1 MSSVAGCFYVIEYGK
16 SHAVIFI
23 RAIRSISFVPS
34 THLVIILRL
43 MGINII
49 SFVHCANLA
58 LVQRTLLVLLIP
70 YTMSLDILIH
80 GSPCVIANEFTLLEA
95 VESIFL
101 LISLVEGNVEANTT
115 NHGNHGN
122 RAIVPHEKR
131 VLRQADKGLTKRSG
145 DSGGREGNGLDSGF
159 HVVGCLGVSVS
170 ADVSIAIFQ
179 GIYECDELSCD
190 ELSCDLLKLSDGG

>member
-1 MSSVAGCFYVIEYGK
+1 MSSFVGCFYFIEEGK
-16 SHAVIFI
+16 AHAAIGI
-23 RAIRSISFVPS
+23 RATGIMSFAPSI
-34 THLVIILRL
+34 HLVIILQL

-49 SFVHCANLA
+49 SSVHCANLA

-80 GSPCVIANEFTLLEA
+80 GSTFAIANEFTLLET

-115 NHGNHGN
+115 NHGNDGN

-159 HVVGCLGVSVS
+159 HVVGCLGVSVP
-170 ADVSIAIFQ
+170 ADVSIAVFQ
-179 GIYECDELSCD
+179 GV
-190 ELSCDLLKLSDGG
+190 

>member
-1 MSSVAGCFYVIEYGK
+1 MSSVAGCFCVIEYGK
-16 SHAVIFI
+16 SRAVIFI
-23 RAIRSISFVPS
+23 RAKENISFAPNI
-34 THLVIILRL
+34 HLVIILRL

-80 GSPCVIANEFTLLEA
+80 GSTFAIANKFTLLQA

-115 NHGNHGN
+115 DHGDDGN

-131 VLRQADKGLTKRSG
+131 VLRQANEGLTKRSG
-145 DSGGREGNGLDSGF
+145 DSGGGKGNGLDSGF

-170 ADVSIAIFQ
+170 ADVSIAVFQ
-179 GIYECDELSCD
+179 GVYECD